1 MNFDYSEEQQLLAHS
16 IRQFLAKEYTF
27 AARQAIIESDQGYSE
42 QVWATFAEM
51 GLLGLPFASEVG
63 GFGGTAVDLMPVM
76 EAIGDGL
83 IVEPY
88 LASVGLG
95 GQFIAQ
101 GRQSGPAARASA
113 GSRHRSVQAG
123 VRPNRTRGAL

>member
-16 IRQFLAKEYTF
+16 IRQFLTKEYTF

-63 GFGGTAVDLMPVM
+63 GFG
-76 EAIGDGL
+76 
-83 IVEPY
+83 
-88 LASVGLG
+88 
-95 GQFIAQ
+95 
-101 GRQSGPAARASA
+101 
-113 GSRHRSVQAG
+113 
-123 VRPNRTRGAL
+123 ALR